1 MQFVGYSD
9 GRKWKMY
16 LEECLKSFSE
26 YLKSAMVPT
35 EKGWFTQNNLEI
47 LNEKTKGFEKG

>member
-1 MQFVGYSD
+1 MAESG
-9 GRKWKMY
+9 KMY

-26 YLKSAMVPT
+26 YLKPAMVLT